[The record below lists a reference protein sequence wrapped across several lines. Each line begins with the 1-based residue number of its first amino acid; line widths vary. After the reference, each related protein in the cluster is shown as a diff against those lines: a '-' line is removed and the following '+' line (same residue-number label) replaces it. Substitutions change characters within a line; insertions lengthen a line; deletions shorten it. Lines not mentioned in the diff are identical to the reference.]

1 MDIVRTK
8 LMLVTIG
15 TFKGLTPRRSI
26 RSFKVS
32 RLYFCI
38 AKYYSRTSA
47 NGTSLQRPLFSSRPT
62 KNSFI
67 DSWLKPLYDG
77 HLFTKATFFCPQGGR
92 CIVVSF
98 NCPEIFSLCDWR
110 LKAGEGKGRKDV
122 ILLSNQ

>member
-15 TFKGLTPRRSI
+15 TFKGLTPWRSI

-32 RLYFCI
+32 RLYFRI
-38 AKYYSRTSA
+38 TKYYSRTSA
-47 NGTSLQRPLFSSRPT
+47 NGTSLQRPLFSSRRT
-62 KNSFI
+62 KNPYI
-67 DSWLKPLYDG
+67 DSWLKPLYNS
-77 HLFTKATFFCPQGGR
+77 HLFTRATFFCPQGGR
-92 CIVVSF
+92 CTVERF
-98 NCPEIFSLCDWR
+98 NCPVIFSLCDWR

>member
-1 MDIVRTK
+1 MARRK

-32 RLYFCI
+32 RLYFRI
-38 AKYYSRTSA
+38 TKYYSRTSA
-47 NGTSLQRPLFSSRPT
+47 NGTSLQRPLFSSRRT
-62 KNSFI
+62 KNPYI
-67 DSWLKPLYDG
+67 DSWLKPLYNS
-77 HLFTKATFFCPQGGR
+77 HLFTRATFFCPQGDC

-98 NCPEIFSLCDWR
+98 NRPEIFSLCDWR